1 MDFTQIKNDEHQ
13 YLMPTYS
20 RFDVALT
27 YGKGA
32 KAYDVNQKEY
42 IDFTSGIG
50 VNALGFCDD
59 GWLKAVTEQAGKIQ
73 HISNLY
79 YSPVQT
85 QLAKMLCEKT
95 GFDKVFFTNSGA
107 EANECAIKLARKYSF
122 ETFDPS
128 RTGIVCLK
136 NSFHG
141 RTITTLSAT
150 GQDVFHNYFF
160 PFTGGFTFAEA
171 NDFDSVKSC
180 VNEETC
186 AVMIELIQGEGGV
199 CPLDRDFVLNL
210 YDFCKENALLL
221 IIDEVQTG
229 MGRTGKLYCY
239 ENYGITPDILTSAKG
254 LGGGLPIGACLCS
267 KELGGVLSAGTHG
280 TTYGGNPVA
289 CAGALE
295 VLSRVGDGAFLK
307 EVQQKGDYIKE
318 KLLKME
324 NVKKV
329 RGMGMM
335 LGIALQNGDAREI
348 AAKCV
353 QNGLLILTAKTLLR
367 LLPPL
372 IITYEEI
379 DKGLKILQSCLQ
391 T

>member
-1 MDFTQIKNDEHQ
+1 MDYTQVKNDEHD
-13 YLMPTYS
+13 YLMPTYG
-20 RFDVALT
+20 RFDAVLT
-27 YGKGA
+27 HGKGA
-32 KAYDVNQKEY
+32 AAYGADEKEY

-50 VNALGFCDD
+50 VNALGYSDD
-59 GWLKAVTEQAGKIQ
+59 GWVKAVTGQALKIQ

-85 QLAKMLCEKT
+85 QLAKALCEKT

-128 RTGIVCLK
+128 RTSIVCLK

-171 NDFDSVKSC
+171 NDFESVKAS

-199 CPLDRDFVLNL
+199 CPLEQEFVLNL
-210 YDFCKENALLL
+210 YDFCRENALLL
-221 IIDEVQTG
+221 IVDEVQTG

-239 ENYGITPDILTSAKG
+239 ENYGIMPDIVTSAKG

-280 TTYGGNPVA
+280 TTYGGNPIV

-295 VLSRVGDGAFLK
+295 VLSRVGNDAFLK
-307 EVQQKGDYIKE
+307 EVRQKGAYIKE
-318 KLLKME
+318 KLLKMD
-324 NVKKV
+324 NVKEV

-335 LGIALQNGDAREI
+335 LGIVLENGEAKEI

-353 QNGLLILTAKTLLR
+353 QNGLLILTAKALLR

-372 IITYEEI
+372 TITYEEI
-379 DKGLKILQSCLQ
+379 DKGLAILQHCLKA
-391 T
+391 

>member
-1 MDFTQIKNDEHQ
+1 MDYTQVKNDEHD
-13 YLMPTYS
+13 YLMPTYG
-20 RFDVALT
+20 RFDAVLT
-27 YGKGA
+27 HGKGA
-32 KAYDVNQKEY
+32 AAYGADEKEY

-50 VNALGFCDD
+50 VNALGYSDD
-59 GWLKAVTEQAGKIQ
+59 GWVKAVTGQALKIQ

-85 QLAKMLCEKT
+85 QLAKALCEKT

-128 RTGIVCLK
+128 RTSIVCLK

-171 NDFDSVKSC
+171 NDFESVKAS

-186 AVMIELIQGEGGV
+186 AVMIELIQGEGGI
-199 CPLDRDFVLNL
+199 CPLEQEFVLNL
-210 YDFCKENALLL
+210 YDFCRENALLL
-221 IIDEVQTG
+221 IVDEVQTG

-239 ENYGITPDILTSAKG
+239 ENYGIMPDIVTAAKG

-280 TTYGGNPVA
+280 TTYGGNPIV

-295 VLSRVGDGAFLK
+295 VLSRVGT
-307 EVQQKGDYIKE
+307 VSYTH
-318 KLLKME
+318 
-324 NVKKV
+324 
-329 RGMGMM
+329 
-335 LGIALQNGDAREI
+335 
-348 AAKCV
+348 
-353 QNGLLILTAKTLLR
+353 LT
-367 LLPPL
+367 LPTNSL
-372 IITYEEI
+372 V
-379 DKGLKILQSCLQ
+379 
-391 T
+391 

>member
-1 MDFTQIKNDEHQ
+1 MDYTQVKNDEHD
-13 YLMPTYS
+13 YLMPTYG
-20 RFDVALT
+20 RFDAVLT
-27 YGKGA
+27 HGKGA
-32 KAYDVNQKEY
+32 AAYGADEKEY

-50 VNALGFCDD
+50 VNALGYSDD
-59 GWLKAVTEQAGKIQ
+59 GWVKAVTGQALKIQ

-85 QLAKMLCEKT
+85 QLAKALCEKT

-128 RTGIVCLK
+128 RTSIVCLK

-171 NDFDSVKSC
+171 NDFESVKAS

-186 AVMIELIQGEGGV
+186 AVMIELIQGEGGI
-199 CPLDRDFVLNL
+199 CPLEQEFVLNL
-210 YDFCKENALLL
+210 YDFCRENALLL
-221 IIDEVQTG
+221 IVDEVQTG

-239 ENYGITPDILTSAKG
+239 ENYGIMPDIVTAAKG

-280 TTYGGNPVA
+280 TTYGGNPIGMRRRFGSAVP
-289 CAGALE
+289 CRKR
-295 VLSRVGDGAFLK
+295 RVFKRGTAKGRIHKREAFEDGQRKRSA
-307 EVQQKGDYIKE
+307 
-318 KLLKME
+318 
-324 NVKKV
+324 
-329 RGMGMM
+329 R
-335 LGIALQNGDAREI
+335 NGNDARYRARKRRSKRNRRQMRTKRAFNPDSKG
-348 AAKCV
+348 AAAPAAAAYHY
-353 QNGLLILTAKTLLR
+353 I
-367 LLPPL
+367 
-372 IITYEEI
+372 
-379 DKGLKILQSCLQ
+379 
-391 T
+391 